1 MANDTARKSELHRMI
16 YIKSIVAGLVA
27 VFSVAVLLVIY
38 VWVSLGA
45 IQLDPISLIRPG
57 PVLIILAVFV
67 AGFLWEFR
75 RASRVRGS

>member
-1 MANDTARKSELHRMI
+1 MI

-57 PVLIILAVFV
+57 PVLIILLIILAVFV

-75 RASRVRGS
+75 RASR

>member
-1 MANDTARKSELHRMI
+1 MI
-16 YIKSIVAGLVA
+16 YIKSIVAGLGA

-45 IQLDPISLIRPG
+45 IQLDPTGLIRPG
-57 PVLIILAVFV
+57 PVLIILLIISAVFV

-75 RASRVRGS
+75 RASR

>member
-1 MANDTARKSELHRMI
+1 MI

-57 PVLIILAVFV
+57 PVLIILLIILAAFV

-75 RASRVRGS
+75 RASR

>member
-1 MANDTARKSELHRMI
+1 MI

-27 VFSVAVLLVIY
+27 VFSGAVLLVIS

-57 PVLIILAVFV
+57 PVLIIVLIILAVFV

-75 RASRVRGS
+75 RALR